1 LKIELDVNGNAKATK
16 MQKISHAQNC
26 FFQFPAFDVEIDIF
40 LMLNMKHDFNL
51 LNTRL

>member
-1 LKIELDVNGNAKATK
+1 MKIELDVNGNAKATK

-40 LMLNMKHDFNL
+40 FVNMKHDFNL